1 MSFEQMLGLLTSLP
15 HKFLITSAE
24 QLKKDFDAQQ
34 SQEKPEEIKVASLEF
49 QVISSDEKSKEKQ
62 TPKTFKDIKREEIF
76 KFDKQLKSIRIPAI
90 LLERLKKE
98 FDDSF

>member
-1 MSFEQMLGLLTSLP
+1 
-15 HKFLITSAE
+15 
-24 QLKKDFDAQQ
+24 
-34 SQEKPEEIKVASLEF
+34 LEF

-62 TPKTFKDIKREEIF
+62 APKTFKDIKREEIF